1 MLSNRARSQI
11 IPALIFLLPGFVLFA
26 TFFLGPLF
34 YSLRISFYQWNFAH
48 PERSVWVGLSNYVDQ
63 LGSPIFQRAVLNTSV
78 YTVITVSVKMVLGFI
93 VAVLLNQKI
102 RGRTGFRVAYY
113 LPVITSWVIVS
124 LLFTYMFSGQ
134 SGLVNYILND
144 TLHITDH
151 DIMWLADGILA
162 LVPVVLV
169 DIWKGVGWAAVIF
182 LAGLQNIP
190 VDLVEA
196 AAVDGANRLQQLRYI
211 TIPMLRGTLIF
222 LLVVLL
228 LGGLNAYVPF
238 QLITHGGNPMDQT
251 HSILTLMV
259 RATFSRLDFGSGAA
273 ISYMLTLFVFVLSLL
288 QLKLLRK
295 PVGE

>member
-11 IPALIFLLPGFVLFA
+11 IPALIFLLPGFALFV

-78 YTVITVSVKMVLGFI
+78 YTVITVSVKMALGFI

-190 VDLVEA
+190 VDLIEA

-273 ISYMLTLFVFVLSLL
+273 ISYMLTLFVFVLSVL

>member
-1 MLSNRARSQI
+1 MLSNRTRSQI
-11 IPALIFLLPGFVLFA
+11 IPALIFLLPGFALFA
-26 TFFLGPLF
+26 TFFLGPLL
-34 YSLRISFYQWNFAH
+34 YSLRISFFHWNFAH
-48 PERSVWVGLSNYVDQ
+48 PERSVWVGIKNYTDQ
-63 LGSPIFQRAVLNTSV
+63 LTNPIFQRAILNTSA
-78 YTVITVSVKMVLGFI
+78 YTLITVSVKMVLGFI

-134 SGLVNYILND
+134 SGLVNYFLND
-144 TLHITDH
+144 TLHLIDH
-151 DIMWLADGILA
+151 DILWLADGILA

-169 DIWKGVGWAAVIF
+169 DIWKGVGWAAIIF

-190 VDLVEA
+190 VDLLEA
-196 AAVDGANRLQQLRYI
+196 ASVDGANRLQQLRYI
-211 TIPMLRGTLIF
+211 TIPMLRGTLVF

-238 QLITHGGNPMDQT
+238 QLITHGGEPMDQT

-259 RATFSRLDFGSGAA
+259 RATFTRLDFGTGAA
-273 ISYMLTLFVFVLSLL
+273 ISYMLTLFVFLLSTL

-295 PVGE
+295 PAGE

>member
-1 MLSNRARSQI
+1 MISNRTRSQI
-11 IPALIFLLPGFVLFA
+11 IPAIIFLLPGFVLFA
-26 TFFLGPLF
+26 VFFLGPLF
-34 YSLRISFYQWNFAH
+34 YSLRISFYNWNFAH

-63 LGSPIFQRAVLNTSV
+63 LASPIFQRAVLNTGV
-78 YTVITVSVKMVLGFI
+78 YTIITVSIKMLLGFM

-134 SGLVNYILND
+134 AGLVNYFLND
-144 TLHITDH
+144 ILHIVDH

-190 VDLVEA
+190 VDLNEA
-196 AAVDGANRLQQLRYI
+196 AAVDGANRWQQLRYI
-211 TIPMLRGTLIF
+211 TIPMMRGTLVF

-259 RATFSRLDFGSGAA
+259 RATFNRLNFGSGAA
-273 ISYMLTLFVFVLSLL
+273 ISYMLTLFVFVLSIL

-295 PVGE
+295 PAGE